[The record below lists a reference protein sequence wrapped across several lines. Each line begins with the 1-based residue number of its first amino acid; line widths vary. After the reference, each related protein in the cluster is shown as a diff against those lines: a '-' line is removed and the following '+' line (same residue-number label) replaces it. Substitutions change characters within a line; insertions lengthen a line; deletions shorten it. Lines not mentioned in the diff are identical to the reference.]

1 LVARILSVVLA
12 GVWFVAMGLSRVFL
26 GYHWL
31 TDVLVGWALGLAW
44 VAVVIT
50 CHRLYLTVQRTRFT
64 EAESEQE

>member
-1 LVARILSVVLA
+1 
-12 GVWFVAMGLSRVFL
+12 MGLSRVFL

-31 TDVLVGWALGLAW
+31 TDVLVGWTLGLAW

-64 EAESEQE
+64 EAESVQDNSGEGGAVSDGRNQ